1 MVLKMQFGDLEGKD
15 NVYDSEGILIPQ
27 ENECVLTTM
36 DGYAKKV
43 EKKVRLK
50 WQIVFYDG
58 SGVFVF
64 TDKRLVFLREPVKY
78 ERPYKFSGG
87 RFATLADW
95 EYWTNRSN
103 KAIDAGA
110 KEFFVIPYEE
120 IEKVKNGNKLSKV
133 IVKTS
138 DTKFRFI
145 VDVNVGKTLAQLQ
158 EGDDKIQPLIC
169 FEKLPENVEDE

>member
-1 MVLKMQFGDLEGKD
+1 MQFGDLEGKD
-15 NVYDSEGILIPQ
+15 KVYDSEGILIPMK
-27 ENECVLTTM
+27 NECILSTM
-36 DGYAKKV
+36 DGYTKKA

-58 SGVFVF
+58 GGVFVF

-78 ERPYKFSGG
+78 EQPYKFSGG

-110 KEFFVIPYEE
+110 KEFFEIQYDE
-120 IEKVKNGNKLSKV
+120 IEKVKNGKKLSKI
-133 IVKTS
+133 IVRTGEK
-138 DTKFRFI
+138 KFRFI
-145 VDVNVGKTLAQLQ
+145 VDVNIGKTLAQLQ
-158 EGDDKIQPLIC
+158 EGDNNIQPLIC
-169 FEKLPENVEDE
+169 FEGFPDEKEH

>member
-1 MVLKMQFGDLEGKD
+1 
-15 NVYDSEGILIPQ
+15 
-27 ENECVLTTM
+27 M
-36 DGYAKKV
+36 DGYTKKA

-58 SGVFVF
+58 GGVFIF
-64 TDKRLVFLREPVKY
+64 TDIRLVFLRDPVKY

-103 KAIDAGA
+103 KTIEAGG
-110 KEFFVIPYEE
+110 KEFFEIPYEE
-120 IEKVKNGNKLSKV
+120 IYKVKNGNKLSKI
-133 IVKTS
+133 IVKTE

-145 VDVNVGKTLAQLQ
+145 VDANVGKTMAKLQ
-158 EGDDKIQPLIC
+158 KVGSEFQPLIC
-169 FEKLPENVEDE
+169 FDKLPEEEEE